1 MSNSA
6 DSLFPDDAPEEAAFT
21 TGILPAQ
28 TIRDLIAEGTLS
40 GEPEIGE
47 EQIQP
52 ASLDLRLGA
61 TAYRVRAS
69 FLPGPKQTVR
79 HKIDALGMHEFDL
92 SDGAVLER
100 GGVYIV
106 PLAESLRLKKDI
118 SGAANP
124 KSSTGR
130 LDVFTRMIADY
141 ADMFDRAENGY
152 RGPLYVE
159 ISPRTFPVVVR
170 KGSRLIQLRLRSGRP
185 APTIAGTKR
194 LHERVG
200 LISDDGDS
208 NLGARI
214 SRDVPVS
221 VDLEGDPETGIV
233 GYKAKFHTG
242 LIDVDSYGQYP
253 LDEYWEP
260 IHVNANQTL
269 ILDPNAF
276 YILAS
281 REDVTVPPDY
291 AAEMAAINPLH
302 GEFRVHYAGFFD
314 PGFGHTESGGAG
326 SKAVLE
332 VRSYEVP
339 FVLEHGQTVGQL
351 VYERLTA
358 VPDKLYGG
366 NTLKSSYQKQGL
378 KLSRHF
384 RV

>member
-1 MSNSA
+1 M
-6 DSLFPDDAPEEAAFT
+6 
-21 TGILPAQ
+21 
-28 TIRDLIAEGTLS
+28 
-40 GEPEIGE
+40 
-47 EQIQP
+47 
-52 ASLDLRLGA
+52 
-61 TAYRVRAS
+61 
-69 FLPGPKQTVR
+69 
-79 HKIDALGMHEFDL
+79 
-92 SDGAVLER
+92 
-100 GGVYIV
+100 
-106 PLAESLRLKKDI
+106 
-118 SGAANP
+118 
-124 KSSTGR
+124 
-130 LDVFTRMIADY
+130 
-141 ADMFDRAENGY
+141 
-152 RGPLYVE
+152 
-159 ISPRTFPVVVR
+159 
-170 KGSRLIQLRLRSGRP
+170 
-185 APTIAGTKR
+185 
-194 LHERVG
+194 
-200 LISDDGDS
+200 
-208 NLGARI
+208 
-214 SRDVPVS
+214 PVS

-233 GYKAKFHTG
+233 GYKAKSHTG